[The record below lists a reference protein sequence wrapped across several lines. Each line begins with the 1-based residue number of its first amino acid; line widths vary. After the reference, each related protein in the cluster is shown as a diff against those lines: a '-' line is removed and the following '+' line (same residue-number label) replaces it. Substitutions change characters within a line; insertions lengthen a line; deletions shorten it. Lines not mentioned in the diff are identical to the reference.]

1 ASAVL
6 LVVAR
11 HIPAGHQSRPL
22 DPIGFGLLVVAGVS
36 MGVCRRWPR
45 GATVAVTVVLCGF
58 IARNYPHNPVL
69 AAGWG
74 ALVGLGSPT
83 SRRTE
88 IIGAAGMIAA
98 LTATAAIVG
107 SSGLVQPGIYVGWSG
122 AAVFLGEALRSRRR
136 YLAGV
141 QERAAVLE
149 RTREQEA

>member
-1 ASAVL
+1 
-6 LVVAR
+6 
-11 HIPAGHQSRPL
+11 
-22 DPIGFGLLVVAGVS
+22 
-36 MGVCRRWPR
+36 

-58 IARNYPHNPVL
+58 IARNYPHNPVW
-69 AAGWG
+69 AAGWV
-74 ALVGLGSPT
+74 ALVVLASRT

-107 SSGLVQPGIYVGWSG
+107 SSGLVQPAIYVGWSG
-122 AAVFLGEALRSRRR
+122 AAVFLGEARRSRRR

-149 RTREQEA
+149 RTREQEAGRRVAEERLRIARDLHDSVAHAMVTINVQAGAAAHVLARRP